1 MGLEFRHVR
10 DEGFHERGPVVSTAA
25 AFRNYLD
32 AAHAALNGGEAA
44 DCERLAKA
52 ISVLVRA
59 ERDVAEYMSELRTAS
74 ENDDEDAV
82 LAELQRRLDLFAAAV
97 EAGHSDDTLA
107 SIAQTGVG
115 P

>member
-1 MGLEFRHVR
+1 
-10 DEGFHERGPVVSTAA
+10 VSTAA

-32 AAHAALNGGEAA
+32 AAHAALNGGEAV

-52 ISVLVRA
+52 ILVLVRA
-59 ERDVAEYMSELRTAS
+59 ERDVAEYLSELRTAS

-82 LAELQRRLDLFAAAV
+82 LAELRRRLGLFAAAV
-97 EAGHSDDTLA
+97 EAGHPDDVLA
-107 SIAQTGVG
+107 NIAQTGVV

>member
-1 MGLEFRHVR
+1 M
-10 DEGFHERGPVVSTAA
+10 STAA
-25 AFRNYLD
+25 AFRSYLD
-32 AAHAALNGGEAA
+32 AAHAALNGGEAV

-59 ERDVAEYMSELRTAS
+59 ERDVAGYLSELRTAS

-82 LAELQRRLDLFAAAV
+82 LAELRRRLDLFSAAV
-97 EAGHSDDTLA
+97 EAGHPDKVLA
-107 SIAQTGVG
+107 DIAQTGVA